1 MEKVNELFKSLVYS
15 FHFQTMMNL
24 GKIKNPV
31 SDKIEKDLNAAEMS
45 IDILEMLKTKT
56 AGNLDESE
64 VRFLDAVLTEVRMNY
79 ASEKSKPEEIT
90 DSGKEEEKNT

>member
-1 MEKVNELFKSLVYS
+1 MEKINELFKSLVYS

-31 SDKIEKDLNAAEMS
+31 SDKIEKDLTAAEMS

-56 AGNLDESE
+56 SGNLDDSE

-79 ASEKSKPEEIT
+79 ANEKSKTGENSNPE
-90 DSGKEEEKNT
+90 KEEEKNN